1 MIDIKYKLTEAD
13 YLQLNLYYFD
23 VEGSLRMNSRKI
35 MYVFLTI
42 ITILVFIS
50 IYKNENIYAI
60 SLGLVTFFILL
71 FHKKYTK
78 KKFEKMFMKNI
89 QQYKNRF
96 DKTVELKITETEI
109 EVKSVAGNT
118 QFYNSQIKSIIET
131 KEYFF
136 IRLQP
141 EAIIIPKRELEN
153 AENICEYLNWLT
165 KKLNIEFKKD
175 FEWKW

>member
-1 MIDIKYKLTEAD
+1 MIDIKYKLTEVD

-23 VEGSLRMNSRKI
+23 VEGSLRKNSRKI
-35 MYVFLTI
+35 IFLFLI
-42 ITILVFIS
+42 IIAVLIIFS
-50 IYKNENIYAI
+50 IYKNENLYAI
-60 SLGLVTFFILL
+60 TLGLVAFFILI
-71 FHKKYTK
+71 FHKRNMK
-78 KKFEKMFMKNI
+78 KKFEKMFKKNI

-96 DKTVELKITETEI
+96 DKIVELKFTENEI

-118 QFYNSQIKSIIET
+118 QFYKSQIKAIIKT

-153 AENICEYLNWLT
+153 VDKVEEYLFSLSENS
-165 KKLNIEFKKD
+165 KVEFKND
-175 FEWKW
+175 YEWKW